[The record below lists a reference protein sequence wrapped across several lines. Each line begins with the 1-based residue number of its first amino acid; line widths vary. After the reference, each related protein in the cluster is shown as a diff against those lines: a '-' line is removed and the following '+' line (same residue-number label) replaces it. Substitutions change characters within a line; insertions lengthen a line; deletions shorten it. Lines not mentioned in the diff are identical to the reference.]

1 MADNFGLKI
10 GLEGEKEF
18 KKALADINQ
27 SFKVLGSEMK
37 VVQSQFDK
45 NDDSVE
51 ALTARN
57 QVLGKE
63 IDAQKKKIETLR
75 KALENAST
83 SFGENDRRTQQWQI
97 QLNNAQAA
105 LNNMERE
112 LDQNQRAIDSMG
124 DEMRDAAQQT
134 DKFGDEID
142 DAADKTDKASGKLEK
157 VSSVLKGLAVTAG
170 AAVAAAG
177 AALAGLTM
185 VRDALDGKID
195 LIVTKSVSRFARNTV
210 DSLVTVRKLKEK
222 GVEVYFEKEN
232 IYTLD
237 SKGELLITIMS
248 SLAQEES
255 RSISE
260 NVTWGQRKRFADGK
274 VSLPYSH
281 FLGYRKGDNGLPE
294 IVPEEAET
302 VRWIYS
308 LFLSG
313 KTTGS
318 IAGLLTREGI
328 PTPAGKKKWAASTV
342 ESILK
347 NEKYKGDALLQ
358 KAFTVD
364 FLTKKQ
370 KKNEGEVPQYYVEN
384 SHPAIIDP
392 AEWKLVQRELER
404 RKAIGRSYSGNS
416 IFSSRL
422 VCGDC
427 GGYFGSKVWHS
438 TDKYRRTIWRCNSKF
453 TGEEKCQT
461 PHLTEEEIKAR
472 FLDAFNALV
481 ADKEQLLDECRTMQ
495 AALTDT
501 GSLDSEIA
509 ALLSEME
516 VVAELTKRCIEEEFH
531 HRTGSGRLPGT
542 LQRPGRAVRNRQGQA
557 GEAPGGKG
565 PAGSQ
570 GRGHRRLY
578 VRTGGVRRTPHRV

>member
-157 VSSVLKGLAVTAG
+157 VGSVLKGLAVTAG

-177 AALAGLTM
+177 AALAGLTKSFLDLAEST
-185 VRDALDGKID
+185 REYREDQAKLDAAFTTAGFTAEQAGEAYTGFYAILGEEDR
-195 LIVTKSVSRFARNTV
+195 SVEAVNH
-210 DSLVTVRKLKEK
+210 
-222 GVEVYFEKEN
+222 
-232 IYTLD
+232 
-237 SKGELLITIMS
+237 
-248 SLAQEES
+248 LA
-255 RSISE
+255 
-260 NVTWGQRKRFADGK
+260 K
-274 VSLPYSH
+274 
-281 FLGYRKGDNGLPE
+281 
-294 IVPEEAET
+294 
-302 VRWIYS
+302 

-313 KTTGS
+313 KTTSS
-318 IAGLLTREGI
+318 IASFLTREGI
-328 PTPAGKKKWAASTV
+328 PTPAGKKRWAASTV

-347 NEKYKGDALLQ
+347 NEKYMGDALLQ

-472 FLDAFNALV
+472 FLDAFNTLV
-481 ADKEQLLDECRTMQ
+481 SDKERLLDECRTMQ

-501 GSLDSEIA
+501 GSLDSEIS

-516 VVAELTKRCIEEEFH
+516 VVAELTKRCIEENSTTAQDQATYLERYNGLAERYETAKAKLEQLQAVTAKREAKAEDIGGFMFELAEYGESLTEFDDRLWLTVIDTVTV
-531 HRTGSGRLPGT
+531 HRDGRMTFKFQTGHEIL
-542 LQRPGRAVRNRQGQA
+542 
-557 GEAPGGKG
+557 E
-565 PAGSQ
+565 
-570 GRGHRRLY
+570 
-578 VRTGGVRRTPHRV
+578 